1 MLSKVLNYLKS
12 GGVAN
17 ISTIAR
23 KLDIEEGTVV
33 MILDQ
38 LVKKGYLEEIDDSE
52 KSNDFCPPVKCSS
65 CPKIVGCDDML
76 KLKYR
81 IVK

>member
-1 MLSKVLNYLKS
+1 MLSKVLNYLKA
-12 GGVAN
+12 GGTAN

-38 LVKKGYLEEIDDSE
+38 LVKKGYLEEIEESE
-52 KSNDFCPPVKCSS
+52 KDNDFCPPVKCSS
-65 CPKIVGCDDML
+65 CPKIIACDDIL
-76 KLKYR
+76 KVKYR
-81 IVK
+81 LVK